1 MEQPDRL
8 KKFVYQDGNPI
19 QKIWDTSSLSSFL
32 SCPRMYNWTN
42 LQGYKS
48 KTYGMATG
56 FGSAVH
62 EGLEVLD
69 IQKFKGATKDEAV
82 VAAIKHVLLEFGESL
97 NLSEDKA
104 RGLTAALRAVTWRAE
119 EFWEDLF
126 EIATMP
132 DGEPCLE
139 QRFEVPFGNGEY
151 RFSGRIDKVVQLEG
165 KLYLCDVKTTKT
177 TLNSNYFGNFMPNNQ
192 VFSYLWAARE
202 VLGLDVA
209 GFIID
214 AVQTGVHFTRFDR
227 SVYNV
232 PTDLIMEWYKDA
244 MHTLDTSTN
253 YFNKQYYPADFTA
266 CNNYGGCRFKEV
278 CSASP
283 DRRNLF
289 LDNDFDKQPHPD
301 LVEAYAK
308 AV

>member
-8 KKFVYQDGNPI
+8 KKFALQDGKPI
-19 QKIWDTSSLSSFL
+19 QKIWDTSSLSSFS

-48 KTYGMATG
+48 KSYGTALG

-62 EGLEVLD
+62 EGFEVLD
-69 IQKFKGATKDEAV
+69 MKKFKGATKEEAT
-82 VAAIKHVLLEFGESL
+82 AAAVKHVLLEFGESL
-97 NLSEDKA
+97 NQSEDKA

-119 EFWEDLF
+119 EYWEDLF

-165 KLYLCDVKTTKT
+165 KLYLCDIKTTKT
-177 TLNSNYFGNFMPNNQ
+177 TLDSNYFGNFMPNNQ
-192 VFSYLWAARE
+192 VFAYLWAGRE
-202 VLGLDVA
+202 VLGLDIA

-214 AVQTGVHFTRFDR
+214 GVQTGVHFTRFDR

-232 PTDLIMEWYKDA
+232 PSDLIMEWYKD
-244 MHTLDTSTN
+244 TIDVLDTSTK
-253 YFNKQYYPADFTA
+253 YFNNQHYPADFTA
-266 CNNYGGCRFKEV
+266 CNNYGGCRFKEA
-278 CSASP
+278 CSSSP
-283 DRRNLF
+283 SRRNLF

-308 AV
+308 AI

>member
-1 MEQPDRL
+1 
-8 KKFVYQDGNPI
+8 
-19 QKIWDTSSLSSFL
+19 
-32 SCPRMYNWTN
+32 MYNWTN

-62 EGLEVLD
+62 EGFEVLD
-69 IQKFKGATKDEAV
+69 MQKFKGATKEEAV
-82 VAAIKHVLLEFGESL
+82 VASTKHVLLEFGEAL
-97 NLSEDKA
+97 NQSEDKA

-119 EFWEDLF
+119 EYWEDLF

-132 DGEPCLE
+132 SGEPCLE
-139 QRFEVPFGNGEY
+139 MRFEVPFGNGEY

-165 KLYLCDVKTTKT
+165 KLYLCDVKTTKSA
-177 TLNSNYFGNFMPNNQ
+177 LNSNYFGNFMPNNQ
-192 VFSYLWAARE
+192 VFSYLWAGRE
-202 VLGLDVA
+202 VLGLDIA

-214 AVQTGVHFTRFDR
+214 GVQTGVHFTRFNR

-278 CSASP
+278 CSSSP

-301 LVEAYAK
+301 LVEAYAE

>member
-1 MEQPDRL
+1 
-8 KKFVYQDGNPI
+8 
-19 QKIWDTSSLSSFL
+19 
-32 SCPRMYNWTN
+32 MYNWTN

-48 KTYGMATG
+48 KAYGMATG

-82 VAAIKHVLLEFGESL
+82 VAAIKHVLLEFGEAL

-104 RGLTAALRAVTWRAE
+104 RGLTAALRAITWRAE

-301 LVEAYAK
+301 LVEAYAE

>member
-8 KKFVYQDGNPI
+8 KKFILQDGKPI

-82 VAAIKHVLLEFGESL
+82 VAAIKHVLLEFGEAL

-139 QRFEVPFGNGEY
+139 QRFEVPFGKGEY
-151 RFSGRIDKVVQLEG
+151 RCSGRINKFVQQEG

-177 TLNSNYFGNFMPNNQ
+177 TLKSNYFSNFMQNNQ
-192 VFSYLWAARE
+192 VFSHLSASRE
-202 VLGLDVA
+202 VRGLEVA
-209 GFIID
+209 GCIIEV
-214 AVQTGVHFTRFDR
+214 VQLGSPFTRC
-227 SVYNV
+227 
-232 PTDLIMEWYKDA
+232 DLIGLK
-244 MHTLDTSTN
+244 
-253 YFNKQYYPADFTA
+253 
-266 CNNYGGCRFKEV
+266 
-278 CSASP
+278 
-283 DRRNLF
+283 
-289 LDNDFDKQPHPD
+289 
-301 LVEAYAK
+301 
-308 AV
+308 